1 MALENSDLLV
11 VQRPGTSDLYK
22 LAIGDLPLGDGGGA
36 NVIISEDPP
45 PPFLTAEGQLWWCDS
60 DELEGGGRLYI
71 YTGSEWVDIS
81 QPGGG
86 SGEGGGAS
94 VSVSEDAPVG
104 ATEGDLWYSNSTDLE
119 FGGRLYIYIDGVW
132 VDASLP
138 GGGGGGGEGGSSS
151 ITVSETPPSA
161 EQGSLWWA
169 NSTVDDGGGR
179 LYIYL
184 DGQWVD
190 TSLPGGGGAG
200 GDFLSKTEDD
210 TAAGA
215 ITFESQ
221 TTHLNGLAGIGGS
234 RFRGGCV
241 FENTQGAGQKEAS
254 LSWTRAND
262 QVKGSIG
269 TGVDGGGTNALYIQ
283 SDTEHP
289 IIIGTHDTPR
299 LTISEIGASSFA
311 GKLNVAGT
319 VIFTNQADGTA
330 DVKGCTYQTN
340 GVVKIR
346 RNTSSGS
353 DNPCIELKRTN
364 SGSSQGW
371 MTLKNSNH
379 DGSVLSKMTIGG
391 DLARIV
397 DARLSP
403 TGTPLPDGAADI
415 VKQLQPKVITQ
426 QGHTFQGFLPTDLTP
441 VFSDAVFGT
450 AGETVAVGTYTDTDG
465 VVETEVEEPEAIPFG
480 ATWEQTDTQD
490 VMQSVCRE
498 RLIPLLTKALQETIA
513 KNEQLEARLAA
524 IESNEIA
531 DDAIDTSLLSLVAS
545 LTERVAA
552 LEGGNN

>member
-138 GGGGGGGEGGSSS
+138 GSGGGGGEGGSSS

-190 TSLPGGGGAG
+190 TSLPGGGGAS

-215 ITFESQ
+215 ITFSSRASF
-221 TTHLNGLAGIGGS
+221 HNGLSI
-234 RFRGGCV
+234 
-241 FENTQGAGQKEAS
+241 
-254 LSWTRAND
+254 AND
-262 QVKGSIG
+262 
-269 TGVDGGGTNALYIQ
+269 
-283 SDTEHP
+283 P
-289 IIIGTHDTPR
+289 
-299 LTISEIGASSFA
+299 
-311 GKLNVAGT
+311 AGT
-319 VIFTNQADGTA
+319 SGSHINIEANGTA
-330 DVKGCTYQTN
+330 DLFATSGKL
-340 GVVKIR
+340 IR
-346 RNTSSGS
+346 ASLALTGTR
-353 DNPCIELKRTN
+353 D
-364 SGSSQGW
+364 Q
-371 MTLKNSNH
+371 
-379 DGSVLSKMTIGG
+379 
-391 DLARIV
+391 DLAVFWINPV
-397 DARLSP
+397 PSSLTLNGKFSGFSCADLSP
-403 TGTPLPDGAADI
+403 TEATVSDTVTGFRSGITAGDGRYAFLATVSPGETAAVSRFDGGIETTELKTSFTVRSPQVYHPDGYETDVSINGILFSEGRNLSANRNGSPLNLSSRNQKYNFLKADGSTGYQI
-415 VKQLQPKVITQ
+415 NAEAGSAGFVLPADSADAGNYDADGNYEGPVQDLVSMIETLQQEK
-426 QGHTFQGFLPTDLTP
+426 TDLL
-441 VFSDAVFGT
+441 A
-450 AGETVAVGTYTDTDG
+450 TVNNL
-465 VVETEVEEPEAIPFG
+465 
-480 ATWEQTDTQD
+480 TQ
-490 VMQSVCRE
+490 
-498 RLIPLLTKALQETIA
+498 
-513 KNEQLEARLAA
+513 RLAA

>member
-138 GGGGGGGEGGSSS
+138 GGGGGGGGEGGSSS

-190 TSLPGGGGAG
+190 TSLPGGGG
-200 GDFLSKTEDD
+200 
-210 TAAGA
+210 
-215 ITFESQ
+215 
-221 TTHLNGLAGIGGS
+221 S
-234 RFRGGCV
+234 R
-241 FENTQGAGQKEAS
+241 
-254 LSWTRAND
+254 W
-262 QVKGSIG
+262 
-269 TGVDGGGTNALYIQ
+269 
-283 SDTEHP
+283 
-289 IIIGTHDTPR
+289 R
-299 LTISEIGASSFA
+299 L
-311 GKLNVAGT
+311 LV
-319 VIFTNQADGTA
+319 
-330 DVKGCTYQTN
+330 
-340 GVVKIR
+340 
-346 RNTSSGS
+346 
-353 DNPCIELKRTN
+353 
-364 SGSSQGW
+364 
-371 MTLKNSNH
+371 
-379 DGSVLSKMTIGG
+379 
-391 DLARIV
+391 
-397 DARLSP
+397 
-403 TGTPLPDGAADI
+403 
-415 VKQLQPKVITQ
+415 
-426 QGHTFQGFLPTDLTP
+426 
-441 VFSDAVFGT
+441 
-450 AGETVAVGTYTDTDG
+450 
-465 VVETEVEEPEAIPFG
+465 
-480 ATWEQTDTQD
+480 QD
-490 VMQSVCRE
+490 
-498 RLIPLLTKALQETIA
+498 
-513 KNEQLEARLAA
+513 
-524 IESNEIA
+524 
-531 DDAIDTSLLSLVAS
+531 
-545 LTERVAA
+545 
-552 LEGGNN
+552 

>member
-1 MALENSDLLV
+1 M
-11 VQRPGTSDLYK
+11 
-22 LAIGDLPLGDGGGA
+22 
-36 NVIISEDPP
+36 
-45 PPFLTAEGQLWWCDS
+45 WWCSATTD
-60 DELEGGGRLYI
+60 EGGGRLYV
-71 YTGSEWVDIS
+71 YFD
-81 QPGGG
+81 
-86 SGEGGGAS
+86 
-94 VSVSEDAPVG
+94 D
-104 ATEGDLWYSNSTDLE
+104 
-119 FGGRLYIYIDGVW
+119 VW

-138 GGGGGGGEGGSSS
+138 GGG
-151 ITVSETPPSA
+151 
-161 EQGSLWWA
+161 Q
-169 NSTVDDGGGR
+169 
-179 LYIYL
+179 
-184 DGQWVD
+184 
-190 TSLPGGGGAG
+190 G

-299 LTISEIGASSFA
+299 LTISEIGASSIA
-311 GKLNVAGT
+311 GNLNVAGT

-426 QGHTFQGFLPTDLTP
+426 QGHTFQGFLPD
-441 VFSDAVFGT
+441 
-450 AGETVAVGTYTDTDG
+450 
-465 VVETEVEEPEAIPFG
+465 
-480 ATWEQTDTQD
+480 
-490 VMQSVCRE
+490 
-498 RLIPLLTKALQETIA
+498 
-513 KNEQLEARLAA
+513 
-524 IESNEIA
+524 
-531 DDAIDTSLLSLVAS
+531 
-545 LTERVAA
+545 
-552 LEGGNN
+552 